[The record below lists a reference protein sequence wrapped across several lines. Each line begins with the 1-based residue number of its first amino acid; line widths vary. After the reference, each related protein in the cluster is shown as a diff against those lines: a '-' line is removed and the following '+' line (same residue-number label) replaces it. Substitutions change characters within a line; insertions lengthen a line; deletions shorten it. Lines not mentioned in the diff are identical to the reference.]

1 MGLFGND
8 KIDGMFEKAKETL
21 KDTTDKTKKAFAE
34 SSEQM
39 KQHNAESKNMKA
51 PVEGAIIR
59 YGVTYNGGLAKYPK
73 AQSGEIG
80 LNVLEDC
87 FYLKPTMTTVEWFEE
102 MAIPYEKIKKLEIV
116 ERKISNAEWLL
127 SSSRSDMKAMEQKNN
142 IEILKKVIPFESLM
156 IFKNQPVYIKG
167 YGVQN
172 KVCEVSN
179 ALQLKFKK
187 QQMLKWKYA
196 FNRLL
201 NDKKNL
207 KNYPDLV
214 YYENLKEILNELYHN
229 KNKYSLFENNITKI
243 EDKLIAD
250 NLNIE
255 EIEKVIIEL
264 LKLYHCNSENANLKD
279 FGLGDRIGRL
289 SGINITNGTIISRSS
304 TGIKEKYY
312 EF

>member
-1 MGLFGND
+1 M
-8 KIDGMFEKAKETL
+8 
-21 KDTTDKTKKAFAE
+21 
-34 SSEQM
+34 
-39 KQHNAESKNMKA
+39 
-51 PVEGAIIR
+51 
-59 YGVTYNGGLAKYPK
+59 Y
-73 AQSGEIG
+73 
-80 LNVLEDC
+80 
-87 FYLKPTMTTVEWFEE
+87 
-102 MAIPYEKIKKLEIV
+102 
-116 ERKISNAEWLL
+116 
-127 SSSRSDMKAMEQKNN
+127 
-142 IEILKKVIPFESLM
+142 
-156 IFKNQPVYIKG
+156 
-167 YGVQN
+167 
-172 KVCEVSN
+172 
-179 ALQLKFKK
+179 
-187 QQMLKWKYA
+187 
-196 FNRLL
+196 
-201 NDKKNL
+201 NL

-229 KNKYSLFENNITKI
+229 KNKYFLFENNITKI

>member
-102 MAIPYEKIKKLEIV
+102 MAIPYEKIKKLELRFHV
-116 ERKISNAEWLL
+116 F
-127 SSSRSDMKAMEQKNN
+127 Q
-142 IEILKKVIPFESLM
+142 
-156 IFKNQPVYIKG
+156 
-167 YGVQN
+167 
-172 KVCEVSN
+172 
-179 ALQLKFKK
+179 
-187 QQMLKWKYA
+187 
-196 FNRLL
+196 
-201 NDKKNL
+201 
-207 KNYPDLV
+207 
-214 YYENLKEILNELYHN
+214 
-229 KNKYSLFENNITKI
+229 
-243 EDKLIAD
+243 
-250 NLNIE
+250 
-255 EIEKVIIEL
+255 
-264 LKLYHCNSENANLKD
+264 
-279 FGLGDRIGRL
+279 
-289 SGINITNGTIISRSS
+289 GI
-304 TGIKEKYY
+304 
-312 EF
+312 

>member
-59 YGVTYNGGLAKYPK
+59 YGVTYNGGLAKYHK

-142 IEILKKVIPFESLM
+142 IEISYIDSDN
-156 IFKNQPVYIKG
+156 KNQLIRLEMLTGVSIYGQAGKCVEFMDVLRQNDIPDKFIKETT
-167 YGVQN
+167 QN
-172 KVCEVSN
+172 TTEAQVDVLGQIEKLSE
-179 ALQLKFKK
+179 
-187 QQMLKWKYA
+187 
-196 FNRLL
+196 
-201 NDKKNL
+201 
-207 KNYPDLV
+207 
-214 YYENLKEILNELYHN
+214 LKEKGIL
-229 KNKYSLFENNITKI
+229 S
-243 EDKLIAD
+243 D
-250 NLNIE
+250 E
-255 EIEKVIIEL
+255 EFNSKKEEL
-264 LKLYHCNSENANLKD
+264 LKKL
-279 FGLGDRIGRL
+279 
-289 SGINITNGTIISRSS
+289 
-304 TGIKEKYY
+304 
-312 EF
+312 